1 MFKSFAAL
9 AATVLVASV
18 GVAADK
24 PTATTSDFEKNFKI
38 AMTVKP
44 TGQLMRTRVEN
55 KPNGTTVMGFYLYNR
70 DDRLLFER
78 EVEMKSGTIVKDT
91 SKELGALAADMANL
105 IMKKTDAKAKLPDG
119 RLLEI
124 AGETMKDKAYNEI
137 KYEKVG
143 ESLVLTVGDVSFDAE
158 TGKVVE
164 KPKAK

>member
-9 AATVLVASV
+9 AATVLVASA

-24 PTATTSDFEKNFKI
+24 PTASTGDFQKYLKI
-38 AMTVKP
+38 AMSVEP
-44 TGQLMRTRVEN
+44 TGQLMRSRVES
-55 KPNGTTVMGFYLYNR
+55 KPNGTTVMGFYLYDRNN
-70 DDRLLFER
+70 RLLFER
-78 EVEMKSGTIVKDT
+78 EVEMKSGSIVKDT

-105 IMKKTDAKAKLPDG
+105 ISKKADAKAKLPDG

-124 AGETMKDKAYNEI
+124 AAETMKDKTFNEM